1 MICLPWFSG
10 RSSLLTPVFCRRAV
24 VVAAGAAVVAAVALP
39 VSFVGSARAQA
50 GGDASEGC
58 DIIVEQAFDYLVSD
72 QYRTALQMV
81 QEAFASPAATP
92 DCRARALQTQSCA
105 YLRMGERARAISA
118 LTELLSRDPTPPY
131 DGRMFPPAMNRL
143 YRAVRDSFLSAGTMD
158 IGTIAVLD
166 FKVITLEPQ
175 EDYDYDALGS
185 ALQMI
190 IGTDLVESTNLTV
203 VDRTNMKDVLAE
215 LELSSNRELV
225 NKENSIRLGELL
237 NAHAFITG
245 QILILDDASCR
256 IDLQIIHAPTSR
268 VFARQ
273 YTGPFSGKPGD
284 LLQLQTGTLSL
295 IVEGLNDFRA
305 EVQQVGPI
313 RPDPLYFDRL
323 KETARDNEREMEIWL
338 LQGKALEYEDAGK
351 YGDARKVYEKILEID
366 PDHEIAQ
373 AKVWAL
379 QSS

>member
-1 MICLPWFSG
+1 MVSLARFSD
-10 RSSLLTPVFCRRAV
+10 RSRLFTV
-24 VVAAGAAVVAAVALP
+24 VGLIGALGALGAGVVLA
-39 VSFVGSARAQA
+39 SSVGSAKAQEGGA
-50 GGDASEGC
+50 GSEGC

-72 QYRTALQMV
+72 QYRNALQMV
-81 QEAFASPAATP
+81 QDAFASPSATP
-92 DCRARALQTQSCA
+92 DCQARALQTQSCA
-105 YLRMGERARAISA
+105 YLRMGERTRAISA

-166 FKVITLEPQ
+166 FNVITLQPKDD
-175 EDYDYDALGS
+175 DYDYDALGS

-190 IGTDLVESTNLTV
+190 IGTDLIESTNLTV

-245 QILILDDASCR
+245 QILLLDDESCR

-284 LLQLQTGTLSL
+284 LLKLQTGVLSL

-305 EVQQVGPI
+305 EVQDVGPI
-313 RPDPLYFDRL
+313 RPDPLYFDTL
-323 KETARDNEREMEIWL
+323 QKTARDNERAMEIWL
-338 LQGKALEYEDAGK
+338 LQGKALEREDAGK
-351 YGDARKVYEKILEID
+351 HGDARKAYEKILEID
-366 PDHEIAQ
+366 PDHKIAQ
-373 AKVWAL
+373 AKLWAL